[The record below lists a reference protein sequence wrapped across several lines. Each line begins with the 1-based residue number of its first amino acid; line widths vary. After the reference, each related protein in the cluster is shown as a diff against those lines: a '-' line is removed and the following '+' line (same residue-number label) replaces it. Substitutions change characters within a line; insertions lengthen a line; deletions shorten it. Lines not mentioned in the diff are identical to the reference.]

1 MVIPPPDRA
10 ARIVSFLKP
19 NLLRMDFSNK
29 FVTAQVIHTPTTT
42 VPCSA
47 SSQEKLLRSHIEQK
61 YHGKVTA
68 VIDSVGEAGVKLL

>member
-1 MVIPPPDRA
+1 GDPSTRQGP
-10 ARIVSFLKP
+10 RIVGFLKP

-47 SSQEKLLRSHIEQK
+47 SS
-61 YHGKVTA
+61 
-68 VIDSVGEAGVKLL
+68 

>member
-1 MVIPPPDRA
+1 VAVAPGAAARRKKPATMVIPPPDRA
-10 ARIVSFLKP
+10 ARIVGFLKP

-47 SSQEKLLRSHIEQK
+47 SSREKLLRSHM
-61 YHGKVTA
+61 
-68 VIDSVGEAGVKLL
+68 